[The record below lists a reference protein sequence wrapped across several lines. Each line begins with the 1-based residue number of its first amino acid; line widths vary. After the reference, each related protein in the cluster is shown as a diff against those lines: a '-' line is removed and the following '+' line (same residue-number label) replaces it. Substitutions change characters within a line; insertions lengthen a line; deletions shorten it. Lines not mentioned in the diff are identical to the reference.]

1 MSKAP
6 ITWFGGKSRQLH
18 WLLPLFP
25 PHQVFVDV
33 FGGSG
38 AVLLGKPPSPVDVYN
53 DIDGRLVNLFR
64 VLRDEEQAQRLIK
77 SLELTPFSRS
87 EFMACADP
95 DPIRMV
101 SALQPVVFWLVL
113 NVCQKLSNVC
123 VRFRW
128 NTWTGVRYWPDTM
141 GLALFSILI
150 LPMFLIPEFGEGICM
165 NFPRAG

>member
-64 VLRDEEQAQRLIK
+64 VFA
-77 SLELTPFSRS
+77 
-87 EFMACADP
+87 
-95 DPIRMV
+95 
-101 SALQPVVFWLVL
+101 
-113 NVCQKLSNVC
+113 
-123 VRFRW
+123 
-128 NTWTGVRYWPDTM
+128 
-141 GLALFSILI
+141 
-150 LPMFLIPEFGEGICM
+150 
-165 NFPRAG
+165 